1 MRRLSPLRRLD
12 LLSLFDN
19 LSTLMFS
26 IDLLIAFIRCSS
38 SVPIKIDEHV
48 DDDGDDDEHVGV
60 GMIGF
65 ELLVLL

>member
-1 MRRLSPLRRLD
+1 MKRFSLLRRLA
-12 LLSLFDN
+12 LLSLFDT
-19 LSTLMFS
+19 LSTLIFS

-48 DDDGDDDEHVGV
+48 DDDGDDEHIGV